1 MRNLALDRDVVR
13 KGISVWKIRPT
24 MADFGMGTWSIKPND
39 GPIKAGLTVA
49 RPPRSVEK
57 TNGCTSSGLSK
68 RFPYQ

>member
-13 KGISVWKIRPT
+13 RGMSVWKIRPT
-24 MADFGMGTWSIKPND
+24 MADFGMGKRND
-39 GPIKAGLTVA
+39 GPIKAGFTLA